1 MVHSVHMK
9 FVRAAVALAC
19 TAALVT
25 GCGEDEAEPSAQE
38 KFCSEYRAFYDATN
52 AGQGED
58 DAAVIKRMKS
68 FAKTASALDKPTEMN
83 RDAAAGL
90 MILVDQFEGLSDDST
105 RDEVIALEQELSEEE
120 GEQLDAFYLYSNRT
134 CLSNS

>member
-9 FVRAAVALAC
+9 LVRAAVALAA

-25 GCGEDEAEPSAQE
+25 ACGGEDGPSAQE

-68 FAKTASALDKPTEMN
+68 FAKKASELEKPSEMSK
-83 RDAAAGL
+83 DAGAGL
-90 MILVDQFEGLSDDST
+90 MILVDQFEGLSESASRDD
-105 RDEVIALEQELSEEE
+105 VIALEQNLSERE

-134 CLSNS
+134 CLSS